1 MKEHLTIALVVDTLG
16 EEGNGTSNSA
26 VQFAAELERQG
37 HQVRLVGIGAPVEEY
52 KAEERYVFGATEFAC
67 PHQIAFAQPDEALFE
82 HAFDGVDIVHIYL
95 PFAFGKAAAR
105 YCRKHNIPVTAGFHV
120 LAENIVSNAPFLG
133 IIPGIIPALYGWM
146 RRTFYRKI
154 RHVHTPTEM
163 TKRILRARKYTN
175 KLHVFSNGYDDVLF
189 RARPIMEPRA
199 QKKLQ
204 SKNFVICSA
213 GRLSKEKSHE
223 TLIKAVALSVH
234 KDDIEVRIAGSGPH
248 EKKLRKMA
256 SDLLQPD
263 QLSISFVEH
272 EQMGEFF
279 TQADLFVH
287 ASSIDIEGISAIE
300 AMAVGV
306 VPVIARADLS
316 AASGFALCKESVFD
330 YGDAQQLA
338 QKIDWWIEHP
348 AERLQWGMKYARHT
362 HDYYSLAASVRAFIE
377 MERQAIE
384 DDRSGRVAA

>member
-52 KAEERYVFGATEFAC
+52 KAEERYVFGATEFAR

-82 HAFDGVDIVHIYL
+82 RAFDEVDVVHIYL
-95 PFAFGKAAAR
+95 PFAFGKAVAR

-163 TKRILRARKYTN
+163 TKRILKARGYTN
-175 KLHVFSNGYDDVLF
+175 DLHVFSNGYDDLLF
-189 RARPIMEPRA
+189 HPRSA
-199 QKKLQ
+199 EEKSSE
-204 SKNFVICSA
+204 SKRFVICSA

-223 TLIKAVALSVH
+223 TLIEAVALSKH
-234 KDDIEVRIAGSGPH
+234 KDQIELRIAGSGPR
-248 EKKLRKMA
+248 EKKLRKLA
-256 SDLLQPD
+256 ARTIGTD

-272 EQMGEFF
+272 DNMRDFF
-279 TQADLFVH
+279 SGADLFVH

-300 AMAVGV
+300 ALAVGV

-316 AASGFALCKESVFD
+316 AASGFALCRESVFD
-330 YGDAQQLA
+330 WGDAEQLA
-338 QKIDWWIEHP
+338 HKIDWWIEHDD
-348 AERLQWGMKYARHT
+348 ARREWGERYARHT
-362 HDYYSLAASVRAFIE
+362 HNYYSLEASVRAFVE
-377 MERQAIE
+377 MEWQAKN
-384 DDRSGRVAA
+384 S